1 MYAVVKFDKKECS
14 VVALAWLIDDQS
26 KCLWP
31 NIGKQ
36 DVLEE
41 YVTSQKAPWSS
52 WCKYS
57 VKRVHYISD
66 TYHEANDYLTKMVED
81 GCSSSDGSQLLIRRK
96 IAEMNSQTNVQD
108 NKEDPRKRKS
118 NESSDEFS
126 SDVDETEVQSMTQHN
141 EDSFDMTITYKSGTS
156 SSLCSLKSNNTP
168 VSSVSSSSTPAIELL
183 LRRVERI
190 ISTQDQQNIML
201 DNILRNLEVN
211 NRVLERPADFS
222 NLPVSNKTE
231 YFSVCI
237 YYRREEK
244 HYENTGKLNIN

>member
-1 MYAVVKFDKKECS
+1 MYAVVEFDKKECS

-41 YVTSQKAPWSS
+41 YVTSQKAPTSS
-52 WCKYS
+52 WRKYS
-57 VKRVHYISD
+57 VKKVHYISD
-66 TYHEANDYLTKMVED
+66 TYYKANDYLTKMVED
-81 GCSSSDGSQLLIRRK
+81 SYSSSDGNQLLIRRK

-108 NKEDPRKRKS
+108 KKEDPCKRKLKLNSKKTDKKQKS
-118 NESSDEFS
+118 NESSNEFS

-141 EDSFDMTITYKSGTS
+141 KESFDTTIAYKSGTS

-168 VSSVSSSSTPAIELL
+168 VSSRSSNVSSSSTPAIELL

-211 NRVLERPADFS
+211 HRVLEKPADFS
-222 NLPVSNKTE
+222 NLPVSNKTD
-231 YFSVCI
+231 
-237 YYRREEK
+237 K
-244 HYENTGKLNIN
+244 